1 MGTGK
6 WKPGVGEC
14 YYKGNK
20 RRETYFMKN
29 IQSKIQTF
37 AGAMMVPIILLV
49 LVGFFVGIGSAFTNY
64 ILPEGTLLYK
74 LFSMITTIGFMFM
87 NNLQIWYSV
96 AIAFTLAK
104 KEKGWAAFAG
114 MIMYFCFAAGTE
126 CWASMEGWNAE
137 TIAVDAL
144 MANGYTQQAA
154 LNFNALWTN
163 SLGFFTYNMG
173 IFSGIICGLLTAAIH
188 NRFVDTK
195 LPAMFAFF
203 AGTKFVI
210 IMIALLSVPTSLI
223 TYYVWPYIAVVLQ
236 GITSFIGGSGL
247 LGTFVFGA
255 LDKALLPFGIH
266 HLIAFPIEYSAV
278 GGTMTIDGVVYE
290 GVKNIIN
297 GQAASAS
304 ATGYITR
311 NFTNGRLLFQL
322 AGLPGAAFAMYR
334 CAKPENRKKIAGLL
348 VPAVF
353 TLAMVGISE
362 PIEYT
367 FLFVAPVLY
376 WVVYAPL
383 CGLCY
388 VLAEVFQISINGT
401 ALFFMI
407 PNLFQP
413 QKVHAMA
420 AIWLLPLTFLV
431 YYFVFK
437 FAIEK
442 FNLKT
447 PGREDAEVKLMSK
460 KEYNEKKQGNAAK
473 SAGKEDGLEERI
485 IEALGGAD
493 NIQNVTC
500 CATRLRVS
508 LKDESLMAPDE
519 AWKQHLEA
527 LGVVHV
533 KGSVQ
538 IIYGVRVQGITTR
551 VKDILHID

>member
-1 MGTGK
+1 
-6 WKPGVGEC
+6 
-14 YYKGNK
+14 
-20 RRETYFMKN
+20 MKN
-29 IQSKIQTF
+29 IQAKIQTF
-37 AGAMMVPIILLV
+37 AGAMMVPVILLV

-64 ILPEGTLLYK
+64 ILPEGSLLYK
-74 LFSMITTIGFMFM
+74 LFSMITTEGFMFM
-87 NNLQIWYSV
+87 NNLQLWFAV

-114 MIMYFCFAAGTE
+114 MIMYFCFAGGIE
-126 CWASMEGWNAE
+126 CWASMEGWTAE
-137 TIAVDAL
+137 TTAVEAL
-144 MANGYTQQAA
+144 MANGYTEQAA

-163 SLGFFTYNMG
+163 AFGFFTYNMG

-188 NRFVDTK
+188 NRFVDTE

-203 AGTKFVI
+203 AGAKFVI
-210 IMIALLSVPTSLI
+210 IIVSLAAVPTALVA
-223 TYYVWPYIAVVLQ
+223 YYVWPYIAAVLQ
-236 GITSFIGGSGL
+236 GITNFIGSSGL
-247 LGTFVFGA
+247 FGTFLFGTM
-255 LDKALLPFGIH
+255 DKALLPFGIH
-266 HLIAFPIEYSAV
+266 HLIAFPIEYSSV

-297 GQAASAS
+297 GQAASAT

-322 AGLPGAAFAMYR
+322 AGLPGAALAMWR
-334 CAKPENRKKIAGLL
+334 CAKPENRKKVAALL

-367 FLFVAPVLY
+367 FLFVAPALY
-376 WVVYAPL
+376 WLVYAPL

-388 VLAEVFQISINGT
+388 VLAEVFKISINGT

-420 AIWLLPLTFLV
+420 AIWLLPLTFIV

-437 FAIEK
+437 FVIEK

-447 PGREDAEVKLMSK
+447 PGREDAAIKLMSK
-460 KEYNEKKQGNAAK
+460 KEYNAIKNN
-473 SAGKEDGLEERI
+473 EDGGEKAEDKEADLEERI

-493 NIQNVTC
+493 NILNVTC
-500 CATRLRVS
+500 CATRLRVN
-508 LKDESLMAPDE
+508 LKDEALMAPDE
-519 AWKQHLEA
+519 AWKEYLEA
-527 LGVVHV
+527 MGVVHV
-533 KGSVQ
+533 KDSVQ

-551 VKDILHID
+551 VKDILHMD